1 MSESNNQVDPMR
13 LSIEQAGKLLSAAY
27 RERIQVAKIQE
38 DIDAGAPTN
47 ADGTINLV
55 NYAAWQAEEMG
66 RGD

>member
-1 MSESNNQVDPMR
+1 MSEGNNQVDPTR

-27 RERIQVAKIQE
+27 RERIEVAKIQE
-38 DIDAGAPTN
+38 DIDSGAPTN
-47 ADGTINLV
+47 SDGTINLV